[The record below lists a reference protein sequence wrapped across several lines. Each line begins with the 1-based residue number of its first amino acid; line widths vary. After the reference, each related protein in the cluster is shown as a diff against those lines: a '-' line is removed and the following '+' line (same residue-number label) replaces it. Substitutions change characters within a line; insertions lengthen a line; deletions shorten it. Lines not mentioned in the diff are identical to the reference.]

1 MKRVLLSLLMTT
13 LLGVMFL
20 ISCGKEYSCENCATG
35 NGNNQPP
42 IANAGK
48 DKIITL
54 PTDSTTLDGSGS
66 TDPDGTIRSFSW
78 TKISGPASFAIAN
91 ASAQRTIIKN
101 LRAGVYQL
109 ELKVTDNGGLSAKDT
124 VRITVDSVVTINHPP
139 IANAGPDQ
147 IIVLPVTTVNLD
159 GSASFDPDNNI
170 TGYVWTKITGPAS
183 FNIANANAMQ
193 TPAANLALG
202 VYQFELKVT
211 DAGGLFSKDTVKVT
225 VRATPLL
232 PPIANA
238 GADITLNYNL
248 QTCRM
253 EPSTITLDG
262 SSSMDPDGIIVSYQ
276 WSVVFAENSSVT
288 ITNPNAAI
296 ATVNNLFPGLYKF
309 RLLVTDNDAL
319 IDDDTITVN
328 TVYINRPEVNAQLIP
343 VGTLSQTRNVSA
355 VATVANKIFFAGGR
369 FPPTVPGPNFSNVV
383 DIYDITTGSWST
395 ATLSQ
400 PRWGMT
406 AATLGN
412 KVFFAGGTAI
422 LPSAVGLTTRVD
434 VYDATTNAWST
445 MEMPHSG
452 GSLAS
457 IGLGN
462 KLFIAGG
469 NFADIYDDA
478 NGLWSSKMLSQ
489 SRYLL
494 SATNG
499 RGQLYFAGGVT
510 NLSGG
515 VPSSRIDIYDP
526 ASNSWSV
533 SEMSK
538 PKYKMASTTIN
549 GKLFWAGGV
558 TSDGITNEVEMEDLI
573 GPTGTTFSCLFQPN
587 SFSYHSIGKS
597 NNKMVFFVWDG
608 RAKNRF
614 DIYDI
619 ITNTWSIGVL
629 DQDITPSLIISV
641 NNTIYVAGGV
651 GNSNGYYNQVWKLFF

>member
-1 MKRVLLSLLMTT
+1 MRRTLSFLLMTT
-13 LLGVMFL
+13 VLGVMFL

-35 NGNNQPP
+35 NANNQPP

-48 DKIITL
+48 DRIITL
-54 PTDSTTLDGSGS
+54 PTDSTMLDGSGS

-91 ASAQRTIIKN
+91 ASAQRTIFKN
-101 LRAGVYQL
+101 LIPGIYQI

-124 VRITVDSVVTINHPP
+124 VRVTVDAVATINHPP
-139 IANAGPDQ
+139 VANAGADQ
-147 IIVLPVTTVNLD
+147 IIVLPVNTVNLD

-170 TGYVWTKITGPAS
+170 TGYAWIKISGPAS
-183 FNIANANAMQ
+183 FTITNANAMQ

-211 DAGGLFSKDTVKVT
+211 DAGGLFSKDTVKIT
-225 VRATPLL
+225 VRATPLV
-232 PPIANA
+232 PPISNA
-238 GADITLNYNL
+238 GTDITLNYNL
-248 QTCRM
+248 QTCSM
-253 EPSTITLDG
+253 LQSTFNLDG
-262 SSSMDPDGIIVSYQ
+262 SASIDPDGTIVSYQ
-276 WSVVFAENSSVT
+276 WSIVFASNSS
-288 ITNPNAAI
+288 IILTNANAAI
-296 ATVNNLFPGLYKF
+296 ATVSNLVPGLYKF

-319 IDDDTITVN
+319 IDDDTITVS
-328 TVYINRPEVNAQLIP
+328 TVNINRPEVNAQLIP
-343 VGTLSQTRNVSA
+343 VGTLSETRNVSV

-369 FPPTVPGPNFSNVV
+369 FLPSVPGPNFSNVV

-422 LPSAVGLTTRVD
+422 LPSGVGITTRVD
-434 VYDATTNAWST
+434 VYDVATDAWST
-445 MEMPHSG
+445 LEMPHAG

-457 IGLGN
+457 IGLGS

-469 NFADIYDDA
+469 SFVDIYNDA
-478 NGLWSSKMLSQ
+478 SGLWSSKMLSQ

-499 RGQLYFAGGVT
+499 RGQLYFAGGFT
-510 NLSGG
+510 ILSGG
-515 VPSSRIDIYDP
+515 LPISSIYIYYP
-526 ASNSWSV
+526 YFNTWGV
-533 SEMSK
+533 SSLSK

-549 GKLFWAGGV
+549 GKLFWAGGI

-587 SFSYHSIGKS
+587 SFGYHSIGKL
-597 NNKMVFFVWDG
+597 NNKIAFFVWDG
-608 RAKNRF
+608 TTKNKF

-629 DQDITPSLIISV
+629 DRDITPSLIISV

-651 GNSNGYYNQVWKLFF
+651 GSPNGYYNQVWKLVF